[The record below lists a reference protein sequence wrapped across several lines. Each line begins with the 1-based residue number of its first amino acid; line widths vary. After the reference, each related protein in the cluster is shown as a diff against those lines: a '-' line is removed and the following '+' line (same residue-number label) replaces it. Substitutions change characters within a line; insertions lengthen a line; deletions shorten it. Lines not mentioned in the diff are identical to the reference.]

1 MILLQIFWFLIITIL
16 IIIFMLY
23 VFSRFLGDQKA
34 EDLPPINDIWDFQSK
49 SQSDGWEDLPPI
61 KKRSN
66 FQSRNQS
73 GGWDKGIF
81 KNYLY
86 EFYGR
91 YFDFT
96 GKTNRK
102 DYWTTY
108 LVSSIIG
115 LFLYF
120 IISYRLALLIGFISI
135 IPGISLQIRRL
146 RDIGKS
152 PEWILLNFLP
162 IIGPFLLL
170 FWLAKPSNYFSK
182 RPLNVAFIDSE
193 QVIEKGI
200 SNIENQLEKLKSML
214 SKKLITEEE
223 YKSMRRKI
231 LEDF

>member
-1 MILLQIFWFLIITIL
+1 
-16 IIIFMLY
+16 MLY

-49 SQSDGWEDLPPI
+49 SQSDGWDEDLPPI

-96 GKTNRK
+96 GKTNRT

-120 IISYRLALLIGFISI
+120 IISPRLMILISFISI
-135 IPGISLQIRRL
+135 IPGISIQIRRL